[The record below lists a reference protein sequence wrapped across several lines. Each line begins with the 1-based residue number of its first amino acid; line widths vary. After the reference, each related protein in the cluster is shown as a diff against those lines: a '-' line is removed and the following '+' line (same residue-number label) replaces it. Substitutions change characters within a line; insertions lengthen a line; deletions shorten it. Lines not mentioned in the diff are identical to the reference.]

1 MHREL
6 TTQILALT
14 KGTMLES
21 NLAAHV
27 DLSILVLRV
36 AGNCSSN
43 SDITKCYPPGYVS
56 TNIITAASISIT
68 LTLDRLPLHVLEL
81 WCKHSQHWCT
91 WEEQHLVDNFPQGGE
106 TSDYVMWDVG
116 WHVDGDSN
124 AAHHWRCQP
133 VYSTQL
139 GMNATQIKVHI
150 HDAVT
155 PTSSVNDKVVT
166 GGQLNVG
173 TF

>member
-1 MHREL
+1 MVH
-6 TTQILALT
+6 
-14 KGTMLES
+14 
-21 NLAAHV
+21 
-27 DLSILVLRV
+27 
-36 AGNCSSN
+36 
-43 SDITKCYPPGYVS
+43 
-56 TNIITAASISIT
+56 
-68 LTLDRLPLHVLEL
+68 
-81 WCKHSQHWCT
+81 HSQHWCP

-133 VYSTQL
+133 VYSTQI